1 MHIHDSG
8 GQKLFR
14 NRTIFRQ
21 SMEMNTTQSDS
32 RLVASRIAF
41 SLHASRTPFAQ
52 FPCPCYNT
60 RHAGSNPARTP
71 EKGTRGRA
79 NKVTD
84 RTVTLSPPHPVIQL
98 RQMRM
103 KGLHMLHTPK
113 QITRALDRVLHTVE
127 QPARYTGGELNSVV
141 KDWSDPQLDSRIALA
156 FPDIYE
162 LGGSNLG
169 LMVLYDLIN
178 KRPNM
183 VAERVYCPWP
193 DFERV
198 MRRDEIPLFSLETR
212 HSVADFD
219 ILGISLPYEQLY
231 TNVLTLLDLAGI
243 PLRAVDRTA
252 AHPLVLAG
260 GSACYNPEPMSTFFD
275 AMIIGEGEEVIF
287 EVIEAYR
294 EWRKRVEEWTS
305 RGVEETQDGP
315 TPPLLYS
322 STVDSKRVDLWE
334 KLAQIPGV
342 YVPALYDVSYAADG
356 TIAAIAPT
364 HAHAPREV
372 LKRVVTE
379 LPPPVTKF
387 IVPYINVVH
396 NRAAIEIMRGCT
408 RGCRFCQAG
417 MIFRPVRERT
427 ADEVLAAVD
436 EMIEHCGFEEVSF
449 LSLSSSDY
457 THVEEL
463 VRRTMEKHG
472 AKKLSV
478 GLPSLRIESFSVDLM
493 DLLEKGCRRSGFTF
507 APEAATDRLRDVI
520 NKPIASND
528 LLATAEEVYKRGWT
542 TIKMY
547 FMIGHPTQTLED
559 VQAIADLAHAVL
571 AVGRRVL
578 GKKANVRIGVSTLVP
593 KPHTPFQWVPMEDE
607 SVIREQIQLLQ
618 RELHGPGM
626 RFTWNNPDETLV
638 EAFLTR
644 GDRRLADVVER
655 AWRLGAKMEGWGEY
669 FNFPAWQQAFA
680 DFNLDMD
687 WYARRARPLDEMLPW
702 EHISAGLKKEFLA
715 QEYIHTYEGGV
726 VDDCREHCFSCGIL
740 GYFKE
745 QRRQADDRAWCCPPL
760 GRDKVRQ
767 PVDIAPIPLYFN
779 DDMSPAKTGQFDH
792 RVPQRREGT
801 VIQRV
806 ADAVN
811 APVTQ

>member
-1 MHIHDSG
+1 
-8 GQKLFR
+8 
-14 NRTIFRQ
+14 
-21 SMEMNTTQSDS
+21 
-32 RLVASRIAF
+32 
-41 SLHASRTPFAQ
+41 
-52 FPCPCYNT
+52 
-60 RHAGSNPARTP
+60 
-71 EKGTRGRA
+71 
-79 NKVTD
+79 
-84 RTVTLSPPHPVIQL
+84 
-98 RQMRM
+98 
-103 KGLHMLHTPK
+103 MLQTPK
-113 QITRALDRVLHTVE
+113 QITRALDRVLHTVQ
-127 QPARYTGGELNSVV
+127 QPARYTGGELNSIT
-141 KDWSDPQLDSRIALA
+141 KDWSDPQIESRIALA

-183 VAERVYCPWP
+183 LAERVYCPWP
-193 DFERV
+193 DFEAV

-212 HSVADFD
+212 HPIADFD

-243 PLRAVDRTA
+243 PLRAADRSA
-252 AHPLVLAG
+252 AHPLVIAG
-260 GSACYNPEPMSTFFD
+260 GSACYNPEPMSAFFD

-287 EVIEAYR
+287 EAIEAY
-294 EWRKRVEEWTS
+294 EEWS
-305 RGVEETQDGP
+305 RGEGEKGRKGEGA
-315 TPPLLYS
+315 LSAAERYG
-322 STVDSKRVDLWE
+322 LWE
-334 KLAQIPGV
+334 RLAQIPGV

-356 TIAAIAPT
+356 TIAEIAPI
-364 HAHAPREV
+364 HANARREV

-436 EMIEHCGFEEVSF
+436 EMIAHCGFEEVSF

-457 THVEEL
+457 TYVEDL
-463 VRRTMEKHG
+463 VRRTVEKHG

-493 DLLEKGCRRSGFTF
+493 DLLEKGRRRSGFTF
-507 APEAATDRLRDVI
+507 APEAASDRLRDVI
-520 NKPIASND
+520 NKPIASNE

-559 VQAIADLAHAVL
+559 VQAIADLSHEVL

-593 KPHTPFQWVPMEDE
+593 KPHTPFQWVPMEEE
-607 SVIREQIQLLQ
+607 SVIQEQINLLQ
-618 RELHGPGM
+618 RELRGPGIH
-626 RFTWNNPDETLV
+626 FTWNNHDETLV

-669 FNFPAWQQAFA
+669 FNFGAWQQAFA
-680 DFNLDMD
+680 DFGLDMD
-687 WYARRARPLDEMLPW
+687 WYARRARPLDEVLPW

-715 QEYIHTYEGGV
+715 QEYIHTYQGGV

-745 QRRQADDRAWCCPPL
+745 QRRVADDKAWCCPPL
-760 GRDKVRQ
+760 GRNKERQ

-779 DDMSPAKTGQFDH
+779 DDMSPHKVGQFDH

-806 ADAVN
+806 ADVAASV
-811 APVTQ
+811 